1 MKNIEDEYRYE
12 EKMDQLTDYLEEI
25 ILDAILAVLKNL
37 KHKNNLFY
45 SEIPLS
51 KKDDIPFWSI
61 ILYRSIS
68 RSEQI
73 TPTFL
78 PYGLNTEAFFFSL
91 VSLS

>member
-51 KKDDIPFWSI
+51 KKDDIPF
-61 ILYRSIS
+61 
-68 RSEQI
+68 
-73 TPTFL
+73 
-78 PYGLNTEAFFFSL
+78 
-91 VSLS
+91 